1 MQVTSV
7 GRSDDGREDTA
18 EPAPVAV
25 VDNVGRVGNERS
37 VVSVELA
44 RLVGGTVV
52 VRVTDRRHAAVG
64 QALDVS
70 IHAEC
75 ARHFVDHP
83 LCTAFVPLPT

>member
-1 MQVTSV
+1 
-7 GRSDDGREDTA
+7 
-18 EPAPVAV
+18 
-25 VDNVGRVGNERS
+25 
-37 VVSVELA
+37 VSVELA

>member
-1 MQVTSV
+1 VWPKWSNHRAASESSFST
-7 GRSDDGREDTA
+7 T
-18 EPAPVAV
+18 
-25 VDNVGRVGNERS
+25 